1 MKNDIPWQLLEKYF
15 AKTTLKGGFN
25 SAQPPTPDDQENE
38 LVNEWL
44 ASATENTF
52 ILEQLQQYFK
62 ATGEL
67 PIDFVPDSKVALNKI
82 SGKISNS
89 SKPKTTRYTISSL
102 WWKAAAVLFFA
113 FCGWWLV
120 NNNIKKQ
127 SLLASVMIAKGSLD
141 SMVLSDGSRIWL
153 NAGSEIKYPEKFNSK
168 REISLTGEAYF
179 EIAHDQNHPFIIHS
193 GTTQTQVLGTKF
205 TIRSYPSENLASVI
219 VTEGKV
225 SFGASQ
231 HVILTS
237 GKKGTYDKQSEQT
250 MASDN
255 DDSNFMAWKTKSF
268 NFDAQSLESVFKS
281 LAEVYHF
288 TYHFENANMKE
299 RKLTAKFTQ
308 RPLDEII
315 QSIAIAANVNILSKS
330 NSYII
335 K

>member
-15 AKTTLKGGFN
+15 AKTRLKAGFN
-25 SAQPPTPDDQENE
+25 SAQPPTTDDQEK
-38 LVNEWL
+38 LINEWL
-44 ASATENTF
+44 ASATENTM
-52 ILEQLQQYFK
+52 ILEQLQLYFQ

-82 SGKISNS
+82 FGKISNS
-89 SKPKTTRYTISSL
+89 SKPKTTRITISSL
-102 WWKAAAVLFFA
+102 WWKAAAVLLIA
-113 FCGWWLV
+113 ICGWWLV
-120 NNNIKKQ
+120 NNNFKKQ
-127 SLLASVMIAKGSLD
+127 SPMLTSVIMTKGSLD
-141 SMVLSDGSRIWL
+141 SIVLSDGSRIWL
-153 NAGSEIKYPEKFNSK
+153 NAGSEIKYPEKFSSK
-168 REISLTGEAYF
+168 REITLTGEAYF

-193 GTTQTQVLGTKF
+193 GSTQTQVLGTKF
-205 TIRSYPSENLASVI
+205 TIRSFPSENLASVI

-231 HVILTS
+231 HVILTH
-237 GKKGTYDKQSEQT
+237 GKKGTYDKQSGQT
-250 MASDN
+250 LASDN
-255 DDSNFMAWKTKSF
+255 DNPNFMAWKTKEF
-268 NFDAQSLESVFKS
+268 NFDGQPLKSVFKS

-288 TYHFENANMKE
+288 KYRFENANMQE

-330 NSYII
+330 NSFII